1 MAASSAT
8 LHEDPALLGDDAI
21 DRHRATVSIMEE
33 QEAADWYDQRALAT
47 EDPELQ
53 AILTYNRD
61 EEKEHAAMLL
71 KWLRRHD
78 GTLSDH
84 LKAYLFTD
92 APIRTPKPAA
102 ADSIPGHRQPSR
114 RGVMNSRQNRG
125 V

>member
-8 LHEDPALLGDDAI
+8 LHEDPALLGPGAI

-33 QEAADWYDQRALAT
+33 LEAADWYDQRALAT

-71 KWLRRHD
+71 EWLRRHD
-78 GTLSDH
+78 GALSNH
-84 LKAYLFTD
+84 LKTYLFKDGPIHAPGSAKSDPVADGSLAIGSLRGD
-92 APIRTPKPAA
+92 A
-102 ADSIPGHRQPSR
+102 S
-114 RGVMNSRQNRG
+114 
-125 V
+125 